1 MENSLEKIIKLLV
14 KSVLMGTANKLPGI
28 SGGLVALITGFY
40 EEMIESFKKLDL
52 NFFKI
57 LLKRDFNSL
66 IKNYNVVFLLTILLG
81 IIISYFTTSQILD
94 YLFIKSELYV
104 WSVFFGMVVGSI
116 FILLKKNRINN
127 KYDFYFVL
135 IGLLFG
141 MLISNIDPFTEN
153 KNLFFIFFCGFIS
166 ICGMII
172 PGISGSFL
180 LIILGNY
187 KLLLVDSVNN
197 ILYLLKNFFSDEYN
211 YVIDYDLIYV
221 LIIFCIGSI
230 FGLVVLSSLLS
241 YLIRNFNDKINNLI
255 IGFVSGSLLIIWP
268 WRKVSKEIVISEHNL
283 TEYSFMKFMPD
294 LKIFENLVAL
304 GLIILGCI
312 FIIYVENYAKRKKN
326 LRINR

>member
-40 EEMIESFKKLDL
+40 GEMIESFKKLDL

-141 MLISNIDPFTEN
+141 ILISNIDPFTEN

-197 ILYLLKNFFSDEYN
+197 LLYLLKNFFSDEYN

-268 WRKVSKEIVISEHNL
+268 WRKVSNELVISEHNL
-283 TEYSFMKFMPD
+283 TEDSFMKFMPD

>member
-52 NFFKI
+52 NFFKA
-57 LLKRDFNSL
+57 LLKRDFNLL
-66 IKNYNVVFLLTILLG
+66 IKNYNVFFLLTILLG

-116 FILLKKNRINN
+116 FILLNKNRINN

-141 MLISNIDPFTEN
+141 ILISNIDPFTEN

-197 ILYLLKNFFSDEYN
+197 LLYLLKSFFSDEYN

-268 WRKVSKEIVISEHNL
+268 WRKVSKETVISEHSL
-283 TEYSFMKFMPD
+283 TEDSFMRFMPD
-294 LKIFENLVAL
+294 LKNFENIVAL

>member
-57 LLKRDFNSL
+57 LVKRDFNSL

-221 LIIFCIGSI
+221 LIIFCIGSV
-230 FGLVVLSSLLS
+230 FGLIVLSSLLS
-241 YLIRNFNDKINNLI
+241 YLIRNFNNKINNLI
-255 IGFVSGSLLIIWP
+255 IGFVTGSLLIIWP
-268 WRKVSKEIVISEHNL
+268 WRKVIKETVILEHNL
-283 TEYSFMKFMPD
+283 TEDSFMKFMPD
-294 LKIFENLVAL
+294 LKIFENIVAVV
-304 GLIILGCI
+304 LIILSCI
-312 FIIYVENYAKRKKN
+312 FIIYVENYETRKKN